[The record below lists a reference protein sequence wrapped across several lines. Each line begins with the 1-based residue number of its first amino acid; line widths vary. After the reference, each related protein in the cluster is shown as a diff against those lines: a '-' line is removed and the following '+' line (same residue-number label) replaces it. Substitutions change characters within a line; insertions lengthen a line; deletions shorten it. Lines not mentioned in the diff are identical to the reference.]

1 MRKVLTVFTAFLG
14 TAVLLAG
21 CASQAQTPVAQEGG
35 EQNGLQIALITTAAG
50 LGDEAWND
58 TNYNGVRKYADEHGI
73 ELTLVEPAEMQDITN
88 SASLLGQKGY
98 DLIFISENTASE
110 YMADIADQYPDTMFV
125 LPEGWITDR
134 ENVVS
139 IVFSNNEVGFVC
151 GAYAALMNE
160 YLGGGSDPGWV
171 GGIRNP
177 ILQQTEYSTL
187 AGAKYVGGNLNV
199 VYLGSYSDI
208 PKAKEVAYGMYNEG
222 SSIVA
227 AYAGA
232 ASSGVYQ
239 AAEAFDS
246 GKYAMGCA
254 TGQFHISPERIIA
267 SNVKSIDTV
276 NYDICREFAEGTLKS
291 GEYRATL
298 ENGGVSLRYSPNE
311 QLDQLIPQDIKD
323 QIEEIAQKV
332 NSGEIVPPMTE
343 EQYSVFLSTLK

>member
-1 MRKVLTVFTAFLG
+1 MKKVWIMTAVLLG
-14 TAVLLAG
+14 TAVLMAG
-21 CASQAQTPVAQEGG
+21 CKAAGAAASLDGTDKEGM
-35 EQNGLQIALITTAAG
+35 QIALITTSAG

-58 TNYNGVRKYADEHGI
+58 TNYSGVKQYADEHGI

-110 YMADIADQYPDTMFV
+110 YMADIADKYPDTMFV

-134 ENVVS
+134 DNVVS

-160 YLGGGSDPGWV
+160 HLNGSSAPGWV

-187 AGAKYVGGNLNV
+187 AGARYVGGDLNI

-208 PKAKEVAYGMYNEG
+208 PKAKEVAYGMYNDG
-222 SSIVA
+222 CGIVA

-276 NYDICREFAEGTLKS
+276 NYEICREFAEGTLES
-291 GEYRATL
+291 GEYIASL
-298 ENGGVSLRYSPNE
+298 SNGGVSIRYSPEEELN
-311 QLDQLIPQDIKD
+311 QLTPQEIKD
-323 QIEEIAQKV
+323 QISEIAEKI
-332 NSGEIVPPMTE
+332 NSGEIVPPTTE
-343 EQYSVFLSTLK
+343 EEYHTFLSTLK